1 MNSWSFAEIKRQIEY
16 KAAWEG
22 IPIIQLARLETRGT
36 SELCPRCGKKITQV
50 DRRQLWCDQCKKW
63 MMDRDVVAAMNISIK
78 GLARFASSK
87 GLAGEAMVQESG
99 RKEPVIL
106 KVDASK
112 LSRYQQR
119 LNRTFEPNAY
129 RSVFM

>member
-1 MNSWSFAEIKRQIEY
+1 
-16 KAAWEG
+16 
-22 IPIIQLARLETRGT
+22 
-36 SELCPRCGKKITQV
+36 
-50 DRRQLWCDQCKKW
+50 
-63 MMDRDVVAAMNISIK
+63 MDRDVVAAMNISIK